1 MWRRERERE
10 RGIEEVGRR
19 MIEEERMSDRIMLN
33 YVLALYTIFW
43 ELIPQHL
50 EVELTL
56 VQA

>member
-1 MWRRERERE
+1 MWRRERE